1 MKSSLAV
8 FGLAVLV
15 LSCSARRSTVVYSE
29 RNFDELKKHTH
40 IVVEHISGLTQTF
53 YKMEV
58 VKVDEEFVYAKCWK
72 SKDAEPENFR
82 FSKSEF
88 VIKRSEE
95 WHGSKTMTFLYSVGL
110 TALVI
115 GLIYV
120 IDRAI

>member
-1 MKSSLAV
+1 M
-8 FGLAVLV
+8 
-15 LSCSARRSTVVYSE
+15 
-29 RNFDELKKHTH
+29 
-40 IVVEHISGLTQTF
+40 EHISGLTQTF

-58 VKVDEEFVYAKCWK
+58 VKVDDEFVYAKCWK